1 MAAKCGCRWS
11 FQPSFST
18 NLGIKGPCWGP
29 QYGSSSAGCRDILDI
44 KIVWKSIGVLFF
56 KAKIKISTP
65 NKMQIASGK
74 WVYIIQHDWALVNLW
89 DSRSFVLH
97 KNRLICIM
105 SEGKIM
111 LWFLKW
117 FLFLISVGFFSF
129 SFNWS
134 WEE

>member
-11 FQPSFST
+11 FQPSSST
-18 NLGIKGPCWGP
+18 NLGTKDPCWGP
-29 QYGSSSAGCRDILDI
+29 QYRSGSAGCRDILDI

-56 KAKIKISTP
+56 KVKIKISMP
-65 NKMQIASGK
+65 NKMKIASEK

-89 DSRSFVLH
+89 ASRSFVLH

-111 LWFLKW
+111 LWLLKW